1 MLPSYV
7 KIAYHLLIR
16 KMCMRVTAACAISI
30 TSACADVLSC
40 TAEMRKRLFSTE
52 DEAKR

>member
-16 KMCMRVTAACAISI
+16 KMCMRVTAARAISI
-30 TSACADVLSC
+30 TSACADVLSH
-40 TAEMRKRLFSTE
+40 AARLYSAE